1 MSVSRADTLK
11 VLSDEDSFNADV
23 VVRWRLRGR
32 VESPNVPLPYTEIL
46 IQLFGPKRVTQL
58 LNYDIIEFPE
68 EGYLLHFKLE
78 FPEGEN
84 QLLYSCAY

>member
-32 VESPNVPLPYTEIL
+32 VESPNVPLPYTEITDTT
-46 IQLFGPKRVTQL
+46 FWPKKSNSAVEL
-58 LNYDIIEFPE
+58 
-68 EGYLLHFKLE
+68 
-78 FPEGEN
+78 
-84 QLLYSCAY
+84 

>member
-1 MSVSRADTLK
+1 MSLC
-11 VLSDEDSFNADV
+11 LI
-23 VVRWRLRGR
+23 LR
-32 VESPNVPLPYTEIL
+32 SL
-46 IQLFGPKRVTQL
+46 IQPFGPKRVTQL

-84 QLLYSCAY
+84 QLLYPCAY